1 MPASLKDVAKL
12 ANVSLT
18 TASFALNGKPVKEET
33 RQKVLEAAEKLHY
46 YVNVNGRNLS
56 TKKTHN
62 IALVVLNENQAQD
75 YTEQL
80 SYYYHLVKGVMDYA
94 QEKQYSVKYEVVPWD
109 SLNKND
115 YFEKIVYGHSVDGI
129 IVVPQ
134 YKYSCDFIRLF
145 EEEDFPYVV
154 INPWFEVEHEHRIM
168 VDNYTGGLLVADYLE
183 RKKFEKIYMIGG
195 PKDHISASYI
205 EKGFLAGLL
214 RAGIR
219 FDVSNIVYSDYTYE
233 GGMAAMKQ
241 LMEEHDMTDS
251 VVFCAND
258 YMATGAM
265 SVLKEMGIKIPD
277 QVSFIGFDGM
287 EVSKCVYPPLTTMQ
301 VDTKYLGECAARRLL
316 GIIDHDP
323 NRKFFREVVLMPRM
337 IEGKTV
343 RNRK

>member
-1 MPASLKDVAKL
+1 MPASLKDVAKF

-18 TASFALNGKPVKEET
+18 TASFALNGKPVKAET
-33 RQKVLEAAEKLHY
+33 RKRVLEAAEKLHY

-62 IALVVLNENQAQD
+62 IAIVVLNANQDQD

-80 SYYYHLVKGVMDYA
+80 SYYYRMVKGVMDHA
-94 QEKQYSVKYEVVPWD
+94 QKNQYSVRYEVVPWD
-109 SLNKND
+109 SLSKND

-145 EEEDFPYVV
+145 EEEQFPYVV
-154 INPWFEVEHEHRIM
+154 INPWFDVPHENRIL
-168 VDNYTGGLLVADYLE
+168 VDNYTGGLLVSDYIE
-183 RKKFEKIYMIGG
+183 QKKFDRIFMING
-195 PKDHISASYI
+195 PKDHISSSFI

-219 FDVSNIVYSDYTYE
+219 FDISNVIYSDYTYE
-233 GGMAAMKQ
+233 GGMSAMKQ
-241 LMEEHDMTDS
+241 LIRKQDVKDS
-251 VVFCAND
+251 VVFGAND

-265 SVLKEMGIKIPD
+265 SALKEAGFQIPEE
-277 QVSFIGFDGM
+277 VSLIGFDGM

-316 GIIDHDP
+316 GLIDDSP
-323 NRKFFREVVLMPRM
+323 QRKFFREIKLVPQML
-337 IEGKTV
+337 EGQTV
-343 RNRK
+343 RKRK